1 MKIKFTQ
8 DAVAT
13 LREVPE
19 VVFQSGAIEDLA
31 PASADRW
38 IRRGVAVEVSDETPK
53 KVTKKAAK
61 KKASKG

>member
-1 MKIKFTQ
+1 MKIKFTK

-13 LREVPE
+13 LCEVPE
-19 VVFQSGAIEDLA
+19 VVFPSGAIEDLA

-53 KVTKKAAK
+53 PAKKASKKKAAK
-61 KKASKG
+61 G